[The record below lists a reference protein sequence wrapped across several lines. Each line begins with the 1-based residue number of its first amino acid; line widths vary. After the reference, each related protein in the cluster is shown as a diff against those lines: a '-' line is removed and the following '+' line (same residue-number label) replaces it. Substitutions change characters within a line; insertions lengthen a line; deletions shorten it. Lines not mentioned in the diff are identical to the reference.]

1 MNIFYIELILMAS
14 IAINLILFISMN
26 SSIKRLENDTMHIN
40 AYTRR
45 NKLILDTL
53 ETQVLANNAL
63 INKPKAKRGRPR
75 KNAPKPHTIVH
86 ELGN

>member
-1 MNIFYIELILMAS
+1 MNLFYIQLILMAS
-14 IAINLILFISMN
+14 IGINLILFISMN
-26 SSIKRLENDTMHIN
+26 SSIKRLENDAMHIN
-40 AYTRR
+40 AYSRR

-53 ETQVLANNAL
+53 ETQVLANNSL

-75 KNAPKPHTIVH
+75 KSKAIVH

>member
-1 MNIFYIELILMAS
+1 MSIFYIEILLFAILS
-14 IAINLILFISMN
+14 IGSVILISMN
-26 SSIKRLENDTMHIN
+26 SRLKRVENDTMYIN
-40 AYTRR
+40 SYTRR
-45 NKLILDTL
+45 NKLSIDTL

-75 KNAPKPHTIVH
+75 KSKAIVH

>member
-26 SSIKRLENDTMHIN
+26 SSIKRLENDAMHIN
-40 AYTRR
+40 AYSRR

-75 KNAPKPHTIVH
+75 KSKAIVH

>member
-1 MNIFYIELILMAS
+1 MNLFYIQLILMAS
-14 IAINLILFISMN
+14 IGINLILFISMN

-63 INKPKAKRGRPR
+63 IHKPKAKRGRPR
-75 KNAPKPHTIVH
+75 KPKAIVH

>member
-1 MNIFYIELILMAS
+1 MSIFYIEILLFATLS
-14 IAINLILFISMN
+14 IGSVILISMN
-26 SSIKRLENDTMHIN
+26 RRLKRLESDTMHIN
-40 AYTRR
+40 SYTRR
-45 NKLILDTL
+45 NKLSIDTL

-75 KNAPKPHTIVH
+75 KSKAIVH

>member
-75 KNAPKPHTIVH
+75 KSKAIVH